1 MTTMTE
7 PTQRE
12 INKKKIMELLGI
24 PTWFHVFARW
34 YGTNGPNLY
43 TIQENLQ
50 LQFPDMDGDEAND
63 IATAIYHE
71 MGEDDPME
79 MLLGYVAWVRLV
91 PGTIEAQREKDIM
104 AMLSPGQLTEY
115 KAIQKTAED
124 LQKAA
129 QANIKAA
136 ETQLK
141 SLAMLADWDWLPQG
155 GLNVEVRSRDSWDN
169 ALLEGYAIAR
179 PEILAIKKTT
189 RSAYI
194 VKSKR

>member
-79 MLLGYVAWVRLV
+79 MLLGFVAWVRLV

>member
-1 MTTMTE
+1 MTE

>member
-79 MLLGYVAWVRLV
+79 MLLGFVAWVRLV
-91 PGTIEAQREKDIM
+91 PGNIEAQREKDIM

>member
-12 INKKKIMELLGI
+12 INKKKIMDLLGI
-24 PTWFHVFARW
+24 PTWYHVFARW
-34 YGTNGPNLY
+34 YGTSGPNLY

-79 MLLGYVAWVRLV
+79 MLLGFVAWVRLV
-91 PGTIEAQREKDIM
+91 PGSIEAKRHIELIAMLTDDQRQQYKDIHD
-104 AMLSPGQLTEY
+104 A
-115 KAIQKTAED
+115 AD
-124 LQKAA
+124 LKLKAA